1 MMLPDGAPAPR
12 SLIVPA
18 ATRMPAPK
26 IMAMNAYN
34 EILPPPV
41 RSDSQ
46 PPNGRASEPS
56 KGPMNAI

>member
-1 MMLPDGAPAPR
+1 
-12 SLIVPA
+12 
-18 ATRMPAPK
+18 MPAPK